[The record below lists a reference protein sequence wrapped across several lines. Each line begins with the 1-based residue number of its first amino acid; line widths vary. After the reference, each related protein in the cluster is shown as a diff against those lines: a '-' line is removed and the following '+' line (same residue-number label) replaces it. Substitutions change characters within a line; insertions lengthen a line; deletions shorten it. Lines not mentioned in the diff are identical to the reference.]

1 MRTRFRPLI
10 ALGAVLAL
18 LGSLLPGPL
27 SAQATINT
35 TTLAAALSA
44 PSGSPSTVSLASG
57 STVAV
62 GQILYVDREAMQVTA
77 TTATATIFVVT
88 RGVQGTAAA
97 AHISGAVVYS
107 GPPNYFNAS
116 SSGIEVS
123 GACTA
128 SAQPATPYIY
138 LQSGSIYVCASG
150 TWKVF
155 RRGGF
160 ADATF
165 FGVGTTYTASGAIAV
180 EPGVVTL
187 NAGSAL
193 AMTLVDPTTAQ
204 NGMIMVIRSATAQA
218 HTVTYTAGFNGGT
231 TTRDVATYSVIG
243 STLVIIAI
251 AGNWCVL
258 STATVTIA

>member
-10 ALGAVLAL
+10 ALGALLAFLGTVL
-18 LGSLLPGPL
+18 PVPL
-27 SAQATINT
+27 AAQATINT

-44 PSGSPSTVSLASG
+44 PSGTPSTVSLASG
-57 STVAV
+57 TTVAV
-62 GQILYVDREAMQVTA
+62 GQYLYVDREAMLVTA
-77 TTATATIFVVT
+77 TTGTATIFVVT
-88 RGVQGTAAA
+88 RGALGTTAS
-97 AHISGAVVYS
+97 AHVSGAPVYT
-107 GPPNYFNAS
+107 GPPSYFGQA
-116 SSGIEVS
+116 EQS

-128 SAQPATPYIY
+128 SAQAATPYIVPI
-138 LQSGSIYVCASG
+138 SGNIYVCASG

-231 TTRDVATYSVIG
+231 TNRDVATYSVIG
-243 STLVIIAI
+243 STLIIIAI

-258 STATVTIA
+258 SAATVAIA